1 MIDLG
6 GFAITAKEQAQIIAI
21 VVIYS
26 VVVVALGLYVKAKS
40 RQGGGDKLSHFLTGG
55 SGLSGLEVG
64 MVSMTFGLAGGTM
77 VSGPGLSYGVGFIS
91 IVAIFAGI
99 IGVFATFGNCGKKA
113 SIIGRRLGA
122 STIIQLMHHR
132 FQSKRLVYVMVL
144 GMVAFV
150 IPKISSQL
158 MVSAKLFTAVT
169 GGKSYLLGLLI
180 ATSATAIYTLSGG
193 LKSITKICVF
203 QGFLMV
209 AVVSVI
215 AFRQYGMV
223 YERFGSV
230 QAAYEYVAEIQPQ
243 LLSANNWTPMYT
255 LGMALL
261 YGWASFG
268 QPGATHTALTY
279 RSPKAFSRAIIVSL
293 VCSTFIQLA
302 LSGSSVL
309 TYALSPNLSE
319 PDYAVVY
326 LSTTMLSGVMAGFTI
341 IACFAAVQSTVAGLL
356 LVTAASVCKD
366 LYKEC
371 FRPDA
376 SEKTVSRFNALALAV
391 ISVLSVI
398 VGLYPTRFTQL
409 LNTFSGAG
417 LDLVFVMP
425 LLFGLFWKGATELG
439 AISCVAGGL
448 GSYILMYISRAAAPE
463 FWAAH
468 LFDIHPIVPSM
479 LLSLLLMVVVSRHT
493 TKVPLGVC
501 QVWFSSDY
509 DEKFC
514 HEYNL
519 SGKKTRK
526 PSQP

>member
-6 GFAITAKEQAQIIAI
+6 GFTITTSEQIQIIAI

-40 RQGGGDKLSHFLTGG
+40 RQGGSDRLSHFLTGG
-55 SGLSGLEVG
+55 SGLNGLEVG

-113 SIIGRRLGA
+113 SIVGRRLGA

-132 FQSKRLVYVMVL
+132 FQSKRLAYVMVL

-158 MVSAKLFTAVT
+158 MVSAKLFTAIT
-169 GGKSYLLGLLI
+169 GGESYLLGLLI
-180 ATSATAIYTLSGG
+180 AMAVTVIYTLSGG
-193 LKSITKICVF
+193 LKSVTRICVF

-209 AVVSVI
+209 GVVLVI
-215 AFRQYGMV
+215 FFRQYSMV
-223 YERFGSV
+223 YEQFGSV

-243 LLSANNWTPMYT
+243 LLSADNCPPMYT

-279 RSPKAFSRAIIVSL
+279 RSPKAFSQAIIISL

-309 TYALSPNLSE
+309 TYALNPNLTE

-326 LSTTMLSGVMAGFTI
+326 LSTTMLSGVLAGFVI

-366 LYKEC
+366 LYQEC

-376 SEKTVSRFNALALAV
+376 SEKSISRFNAIALAV
-391 ISVLSVI
+391 ISVLAVV
-398 VGLYPTRFTQL
+398 VGMHPTRFTQL

-425 LLFGLFWKGATELG
+425 LLFGLFWKGATEMG
-439 AISCVAGGL
+439 AISCVVGGL
-448 GSYILMYISRAAAPE
+448 GSYVLMYISRAAALA
-463 FWAAH
+463 FWSTY
-468 LFDIHPIVPSM
+468 LFDMHPIVPSM
-479 LLSLLLMVVVSRHT
+479 VLSMLLMVVVSRHT
-493 TKVPLGVC
+493 KKVPLGVC

-509 DEKFC
+509 DERFC

-519 SGKKTRK
+519 SGAQGKER
-526 PSQP
+526 